1 MADYKKTVAL
11 EIGAQS
17 VTMGVFTPA
26 GESFELTRYAR
37 RDIVLDPVEE
47 GTRLDYVNHAI
58 GELVEELNLRG
69 SDVRCVVSGQQVLMR
84 FLKLPALDDMDLAE
98 QVGMEAQQ
106 HIPFAP
112 EDIIYSYQELPEREP
127 GEREVLLVA
136 IKKDVLDELNSHVEG
151 NKLHTAGVDCAITS
165 LYNAFRL
172 SYPEDAEESV
182 MILDIGAKTTDI
194 IFADSGRF
202 FTRSVTAAGSFIT
215 TNIARE
221 FNISFSDAEKLKV
234 ENGIISLGNGH
245 TDSMNE
251 QDATLAT
258 TIRSAMSRLSSEV
271 QRTINHF
278 RAQYKG
284 NPPTKAY
291 ICGGGAKLP
300 YMQEFLNSTLNIPV
314 EFLNPIAGFSL
325 GREVDE
331 ESIEMDALCLG
342 AIAGAAV
349 TGAAAGEFNIDL
361 VPTSVGKDRAEKK
374 LIPKV
379 LLAGV
384 LAVAGAGYLAYSTS
398 AQATAAQQQ
407 LEQAQKT
414 EARLSRIND
423 NVERASSEFK
433 KQRESMKAV
442 GNLLQARTIY
452 PRLLQEVM
460 DSTSSTAYWLTEF
473 SPMINYTPENTE
485 LTDKEPDTQ
494 TSKRLIDMKRS
505 ISNGPGSARNTVDTE
520 QKGSKKAAPQVTAV
534 YITGFSFKK
543 YNAGNGKFEVN
554 QAPLQAL
561 VTTPFP
567 GSLVSIKTDFSKA
580 HLGNFIRFGGN
591 AGKDDKKTEYAEPF
605 RLLLPLG
612 TGIAIPELA
621 D

>member
-26 GESFELTRYAR
+26 GQGFELARYAR

-47 GTRLDYVNHAI
+47 GMRLDYVSNAI
-58 GELVEELNLRG
+58 GELVEELGVRG
-69 SDVRCVVSGQQVLMR
+69 SDVRCVVSGQQVLLR

-136 IKKDVLDELNSHVEG
+136 IKKEILDELNSHVESS
-151 NKLHTAGVDCAITS
+151 KLHTAGVDCAITS
-165 LYNAFRL
+165 LYNAYRL

-194 IFADSGRF
+194 IFADAGRF

-215 TNIARE
+215 TNVARE
-221 FNISFSDAEKLKV
+221 FNISFREAEQLKID
-234 ENGIISLGNGH
+234 NGIISLGNGH

-251 QDATLAT
+251 QDAALAT

-271 QRTINHF
+271 QRTINHY

-300 YMQEFLNSTLNIPV
+300 YMQEFLSSTLNIPV
-314 EFLNPIAGFSL
+314 EFLNPIAGFGL
-325 GREVDE
+325 GNAIDE

-342 AIAGAAV
+342 AVAGAAV
-349 TGAAAGEFNIDL
+349 TGAGAGEFSIDL

-384 LAVAGAGYLAYSTS
+384 LAVAGAGYLAYSSS
-398 AQATAAQQQ
+398 ANATAVQQQ
-407 LEQAQKT
+407 LDIAKKE
-414 EARLSRIND
+414 ESRLSSLND
-423 NVERASSEFK
+423 SVENAARNYS
-433 KQRESMKAV
+433 KQRDTLRAA
-442 GNLLQARTIY
+442 GDLLQARTIY
-452 PRLLQEVM
+452 PRLLQEVI

-473 SPMINYTPENTE
+473 APMINYTPENTE

-494 TSKRLIDMKRS
+494 TSRRLIDMKRS
-505 ISNGPGSARNTVDTE
+505 LSNGPGSARNTVEVD
-520 QKGSKKAAPQVTAV
+520 QKGAKKKAPQVTAV
-534 YITGFSFKK
+534 YITGYSFKTYDAK
-543 YNAGNGKFEVN
+543 EGKFKVN
-554 QAPLQAL
+554 QAPLQEL
-561 VTTPFP
+561 VTKPFP
-567 GSLVSIKTDFSKA
+567 GSLVSIKTDFAQA
-580 HLGNFIRFGGN
+580 HLGNFLRFGGN
-591 AGKDDKKTEYAEPF
+591 AGKDDKKTEYAEKF
-605 RLLLPLG
+605 QLLLPLG
-612 TGIAIPELA
+612 TGIDVPELA

>member
-26 GESFELTRYAR
+26 GEGFELTRYAR

-58 GELVEELNLRG
+58 GELVEELNLRS

-194 IFADSGRF
+194 IFADAGRF

-349 TGAAAGEFNIDL
+349 TGASAGEFNIDL

-433 KQRESMKAV
+433 KQRESMKAA

-505 ISNGPGSARNTVDTE
+505 ARNTVDTE

-534 YITGFSFKK
+534 YITGYSFKK

-605 RLLLPLG
+605 RLILPLG